1 MVSFNLLLSG
11 KNYNKNTGEL
21 VYRLPSGVQFSG
33 MECSLNT
40 LSVYNSFWNVA
51 AEYGNNTIT
60 IKIPIFSAANVYVMN
75 TYVCVLPDGKYD
87 FAGMNDAIN
96 NACLNAGLYLL
107 DSSGKVVVFQ
117 QITDNRVTYS
127 NELYTYY
134 IPTAAQASALGMTN
148 PGGLSILNSG
158 NKQVC
163 AQVVITQ
170 PNQQRLTGFGVG
182 TYPPA
187 PLESTAVT
195 WSNTAAYT
203 AYSTTT
209 PEVNRVNGIVLG
221 CNVIANQ
228 YTIPNSL
235 LSLVP
240 LTAKYGG
247 SQTYSP
253 PSPMWT
259 ACSATSIQELSIQ
272 FYDQDLNRLYL
283 RDTELALTI
292 SFRDRAV

>member
-1 MVSFNLLLSG
+1 MVAFNLLLSG
-11 KNYNKNTGEL
+11 KNYIKSSGDL
-21 VYRLPSGVQFSG
+21 VYRLPSGVQCSG

-40 LSVYNSFWNVA
+40 LSLYNSFWNVA
-51 AEYGNNTIT
+51 AEYGNNTVT

-75 TYVCVLPDGKYD
+75 SYVCVLPDGKYD
-87 FAGMNDAIN
+87 FSGLNDAIN
-96 NACLNAGLYLL
+96 NFCLTAGLYLL
-107 DSSGKVVVFQ
+107 DSSGRVVVFQ

-127 NELYTYY
+127 NELYTYFV
-134 IPTAAQASALGMTN
+134 PTASQATALSMTN
-148 PGGLSILNSG
+148 PAGLAILNPG
-158 NKQVC
+158 NKQVS

-182 TYPPA
+182 TYPVA
-187 PLESTAVT
+187 PIESTAVT

-221 CNVIANQ
+221 CNIISNQ

-235 LSLVP
+235 LCLVP
-240 LTAKYGG
+240 LTAQYGG
-247 SQTYSP
+247 SQNYSP
-253 PSPMWT
+253 SSPMWT
-259 ACSATSIQELSIQ
+259 ACSATSLQELSIQ
-272 FYDQDLNRLYL
+272 IYDQDLNRLYL